1 MNIRDPARPMEIAAT
16 VRRLL
21 EGSSMPRLYTL
32 IRVGQAS
39 RKTCSG
45 GGTLL
50 LEENMIFHYDPV

>member
-1 MNIRDPARPMEIAAT
+1 MEIAAT

-32 IRVGQAS
+32 IHVGQAS